1 MSFTFQVQ
9 KINQSFDQI
18 AAWYHEFMR
27 RTELCFRKMH
37 ERILVLEQ
45 RQNIQGPTDEQV
57 ERVLRKILDERFSD
71 LATHHVRK
79 HDTTQDRSWFV
90 KDPNDLPYPRPMKM
104 DVASLLIQP
113 DAVPSKA
120 YSETFRMLEDGLRSF
135 PVDHSMDSDDEEDYK
150 INVGIRDGR
159 SSRSV

>member
-27 RTELCFRKMH
+27 RTELCFRKLH
-37 ERILVLEQ
+37 ERILLLEQ
-45 RQNIQGPTDEQV
+45 KQAVQGPTDEQV

-71 LATHHVRK
+71 LGSHHGRK
-79 HDTTQDRSWFV
+79 LGAVQDRSWFV
-90 KDPNDLPYPRPMKM
+90 RDPNDLPYPRSIKM
-104 DVASLLIQP
+104 DIASLIIPP

-120 YSETFRMLEDGLRSF
+120 YSETFRMLEHGLRGF
-135 PVDHSMDSDDEEDYK
+135 PRDHLLDSDDDEDCK
-150 INVGIRDGR
+150 MKVGIKDSR
-159 SSRSV
+159 SSHSV

>member
-1 MSFTFQVQ
+1 MLISG
-9 KINQSFDQI
+9 S
-18 AAWYHEFMR
+18 HEFMR

-45 RQNIQGPTDEQV
+45 KQNIQGPTDEQV
-57 ERVLRKILDERFSD
+57 ERVLRKILDERFSN

-79 HDTTQDRSWFV
+79 HDTMQDRSWFV
-90 KDPNDLPYPRPMKM
+90 RDPNDFPYPRSVKM

-120 YSETFRMLEDGLRSF
+120 YSETFRMLENGLKGF
-135 PVDHSMDSDDEEDYK
+135 PSDHSMESDDEEDYK